1 MAVLFSLFS
10 VKNVAFSGF
19 ALIHANSTTRYALPL
34 IVKPTL
40 SLLKPIAQ
48 AAVATLYVWVKMSA
62 KCWNMFPLTLK
73 SSALFALS

>member
-1 MAVLFSLFS
+1 MAVFFSLFS

-40 SLLKPIAQ
+40 LLTFKIILYAYSVAIFVAHNATTLLKT
-48 AAVATLYVWVKMSA
+48 V
-62 KCWNMFPLTLK
+62 
-73 SSALFALS
+73 